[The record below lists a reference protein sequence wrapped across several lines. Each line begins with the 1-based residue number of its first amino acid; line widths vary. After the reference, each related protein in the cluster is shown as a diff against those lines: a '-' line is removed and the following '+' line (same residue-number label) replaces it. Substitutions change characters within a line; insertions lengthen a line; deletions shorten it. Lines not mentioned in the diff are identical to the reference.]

1 MYDINTSTYLNEVFF
16 QHQFLMIFTR
26 IGKILLRSAEWIF
39 VCVLR
44 LKKMNMEEMYEVL
57 KFIEHGT
64 QCRQSMDSESG
75 ELLIYC
81 LRDRRQLEKKVLFE
95 WFRQIGVSLDQ
106 FHRCRRGQRYRY
118 LNPYSIVVAENGRVY
133 LLDQEAPE
141 NERVMKQMQ
150 NRVVR
155 KHFVKPVCGNGSD
168 FEGDV
173 DLFGYGRT
181 MQFVLAYV
189 TVTPGLSRREEKKM
203 SRIIRRCT
211 EVSGNRY
218 SDVRQAAGDIPAA
231 GENPAFMGR
240 SGRKAAAAAAGCLS
254 ILAALSLLLAGTDN
268 GSGGKTV
275 GEDVN
280 KEAST
285 DTDNGQTG
293 KNLHEEY
300 GAEITDEEYIAGAGQ
315 VLQSYLLENTAGGNE
330 QVLLL
335 GRELERN
342 AVRSLAAAYERQE
355 MTEEAVQ
362 AYDRL
367 LEIEEGI
374 DRIEAAAEKKM
385 RLEAGQG
392 QYAQAVL
399 TGEEALL
406 KVRESKKIRQLTEEC
421 RLLQNG
427 QEQGGEEAAYGQ
439 D

>member
-26 IGKILLRSAEWIF
+26 IGKILPRSAEWIF

-133 LLDQEAPE
+133 LLDLEAPE

-231 GENPAFMGR
+231 GENRTYMGR
-240 SGRKAAAAAAGCLS
+240 SGRKAAAAAGCLS

-285 DTDNGQTG
+285 DTDNGPTG

-300 GAEITDEEYIAGAGQ
+300 GVEITD
-315 VLQSYLLENTAGGNE
+315 
-330 QVLLL
+330 
-335 GRELERN
+335 
-342 AVRSLAAAYERQE
+342 
-355 MTEEAVQ
+355 
-362 AYDRL
+362 
-367 LEIEEGI
+367 
-374 DRIEAAAEKKM
+374 
-385 RLEAGQG
+385 
-392 QYAQAVL
+392 
-399 TGEEALL
+399 
-406 KVRESKKIRQLTEEC
+406 
-421 RLLQNG
+421 
-427 QEQGGEEAAYGQ
+427 
-439 D
+439 